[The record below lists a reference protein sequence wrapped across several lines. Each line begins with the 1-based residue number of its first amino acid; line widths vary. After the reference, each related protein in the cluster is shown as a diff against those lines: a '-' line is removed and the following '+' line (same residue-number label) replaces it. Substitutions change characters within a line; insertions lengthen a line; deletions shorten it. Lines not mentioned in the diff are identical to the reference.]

1 MATQWDKKCTQ
12 IKRIQDSVSTIFT
25 NCIGM
30 SQVSPFLIRPDL
42 RRATFPPGEGIF
54 PSRWCD
60 KLQFVYLAMEINLFF
75 SAVL

>member
-1 MATQWDKKCTQ
+1 MHPNKTDQGLGF
-12 IKRIQDSVSTIFT
+12 SLFT
-25 NCIGM
+25 NYVGM
-30 SQVSPFLIRPDL
+30 LQISPFLIRPGL

-60 KLQFVYLAMEINLFF
+60 KLQFVYLAMEINLLF